1 MNFETIIVKKE
12 ERVATIT
19 LNRPQVMNAIN
30 FQMFSELL
38 SALKDINEDEDIR
51 VMVLTGAGRG
61 FCSSFDMKE
70 EGKAAV
76 GNRLLPHMSIEE
88 VRQFARHFPQKV
100 TLGIR
105 NMEKPTI
112 AMVNG
117 LAMADGFDWAL
128 ACDIRIGSEKARF
141 MNAFIKMALF
151 PNTGMTWLLPRI
163 VGLGKAMELLY
174 TGDWV
179 EAEEAYRIGVLNKLV
194 PSAELEK
201 VTMELARRIAQ
212 GPPTAMKLIK
222 LQTYK
227 GLEIGLE
234 TALELAAD
242 GEVLCLTTQDHIE
255 AVAAFLEKREPVFT
269 GK

>member
-1 MNFETIIVKKE
+1 MNFETIILKKE
-12 ERVATIT
+12 DHVATIT
-19 LNRPQVMNAIN
+19 LNRPQAMNAITM
-30 FQMFSELL
+30 QMFKELIE
-38 SALKDINEDEDIR
+38 ALQDVNGDDNIR
-51 VMVLTGAGRG
+51 LLVLTGAGRA
-61 FCSSFDMKE
+61 FCASLDMKE
-70 EGKAAV
+70 GKAEV
-76 GNRLLPHMSIEE
+76 GKRLLPHMSIEE
-88 VRQFARHFPQKV
+88 ARQLARHFPQKV

-117 LAMADGFDWAL
+117 LAIGDGFDWVL
-128 ACDIRIGSEKARF
+128 ACDLRIGSEKARF
-141 MNAFIKMALF
+141 MNAFVRMALF
-151 PNTGMTWLLPRI
+151 PNTGGTWFFPRI
-163 VGLGKAMELLY
+163 MGLGKALELLY
-174 TGDWV
+174 TGDWL

-201 VTMELARRIAQ
+201 VTMELAHKIAK
-212 GPPTAMKLIK
+212 GAPAAIKLIK

-227 GLEIGLE
+227 GLEMSLE

-242 GEVLCLTTQDHIE
+242 GEVICLSTQDHIE